1 MITSLRIIGE
11 AVLQKTAEENKISID
26 DPKTFLISQVR
37 AQDEIDEIVRLI
49 FSLKERRVK
58 FDRLRATE
66 ERKKEYLWIGNV
78 IGVAPQ
84 NRLTTNNVKY
94 LVSETISNIL
104 RELQTKSAKS
114 KKVQEFRDILN
125 NIRSRFFIKDGKRFL
140 LNPETVEL
148 NSKKQKEE
156 EKGKKK
162 VEEKRF

>member
-1 MITSLRIIGE
+1 MTGLG
-11 AVLQKTAEENKISID
+11 LQKKGKRS
-26 DPKTFLISQVR
+26 
-37 AQDEIDEIVRLI
+37 
-49 FSLKERRVK
+49 
-58 FDRLRATE
+58 
-66 ERKKEYLWIGNV
+66 YLWIGNV

-114 KKVQEFRDILN
+114 KKVQEFRGILN

>member
-66 ERKKEYLWIGNV
+66 ERKKELSLD
-78 IGVAPQ
+78 
-84 NRLTTNNVKY
+84 R
-94 LVSETISNIL
+94 
-104 RELQTKSAKS
+104 
-114 KKVQEFRDILN
+114 
-125 NIRSRFFIKDGKRFL
+125 
-140 LNPETVEL
+140 
-148 NSKKQKEE
+148 
-156 EKGKKK
+156 
-162 VEEKRF
+162 